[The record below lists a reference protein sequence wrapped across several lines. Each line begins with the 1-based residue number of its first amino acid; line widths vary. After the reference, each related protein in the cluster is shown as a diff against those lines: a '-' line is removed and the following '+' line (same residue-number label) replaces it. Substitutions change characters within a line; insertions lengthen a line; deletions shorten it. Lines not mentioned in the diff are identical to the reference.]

1 MAKGTI
7 LIVEDDEDLH
17 VLYGLYLQ
25 SMDIEILRAYN
36 GAEALEILERQKP
49 DLIILDLIM
58 PVMDGEEFF
67 VKLRREKQIHDI
79 PVIIASVNDKIP
91 ERLFSLG
98 NLQTVL
104 KKPFTVEKLT
114 GEIEKILSGKRIA

>member
-1 MAKGTI
+1 MAKPKI
-7 LIVEDDEDLH
+7 MIVEDDEDLH

-25 SMDIEILRAYN
+25 SADYDILRAYN
-36 GAEALEILERQKP
+36 GAEALAFLDSEKP

-67 VKLRREKQIHDI
+67 VKLRKERKMTDI
-79 PVIIASVNDKIP
+79 PVIIASVNEKIP
-91 ERLFSLG
+91 DHLFALG
-98 NLQTVL
+98 NLRAVL

-114 GEIEKILSGKRIA
+114 GEIKKILSA